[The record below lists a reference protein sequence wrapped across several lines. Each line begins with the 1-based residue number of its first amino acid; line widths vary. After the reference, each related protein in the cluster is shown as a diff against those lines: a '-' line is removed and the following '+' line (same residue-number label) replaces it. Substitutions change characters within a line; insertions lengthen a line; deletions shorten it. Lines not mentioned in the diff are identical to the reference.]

1 MRKLFLSE
9 AFIVGNLICFVAM
22 FLCQFVVVM
31 SDNYDAELYA
41 PYMKFIMWI
50 MLINFVNLMI
60 SIGVA
65 ELDSRK

>member
-1 MRKLFLSE
+1 MKKLFLSE
-9 AFIVGNLICFVAM
+9 GFIVGNLICFVAM

-41 PYMKFIMWI
+41 PYIKFIMWI
-50 MLINFVNLMI
+50 MLVNFVNLMI

-65 ELDSRK
+65 ESDSRK